1 MRPMRIGW
9 TFALQLA
16 LAGGASADDDAATV
30 LLEGHCVECH
40 HNASPKG
47 GLDLSTRAA
56 LLRSGE
62 TGPAIV
68 AGDPDKS
75 LLWQLA
81 ARKQKPFMP
90 HKRDKLPDADL
101 KTLAD
106 WIRAGTPYTR
116 ELKPPAALLKPA
128 RFAISAADRNHW
140 AFCPIPR
147 IDGRKGIDSFLDEK
161 LKAAGLE
168 SAPMAARET
177 LIRRATLDLTGLP
190 PTPDEVD
197 AFVNDSAPGAWDRV
211 LDRLLA
217 SPRYG
222 ERWGRHWLDLAR
234 FAETDGFEHD
244 AVRPH
249 SWRYRDYV
257 IRSLNADKPYDRF
270 LREQVAGDERWP
282 GAPDARI
289 ATG

>member
-40 HNASPKG
+40 HKASPKG

-128 RFAISAADRNHW
+128 RFAVTEADRNHW
-140 AFCPIPR
+140 AFRPIPK
-147 IDGRKGIDSFLDEK
+147 IEGRVGIDAFLGEN
-161 LKAAGLE
+161 LRAAGVQP
-168 SAPMAARET
+168 A
-177 LIRRATLDLTGLP
+177 GLAEP
-190 PTPDEVD
+190 RD
-197 AFVNDSAPGAWDRV
+197 A
-211 LDRLLA
+211 
-217 SPRYG
+217 
-222 ERWGRHWLDLAR
+222 
-234 FAETDGFEHD
+234 
-244 AVRPH
+244 
-249 SWRYRDYV
+249 
-257 IRSLNADKPYDRF
+257 
-270 LREQVAGDERWP
+270 LR
-282 GAPDARI
+282 
-289 ATG
+289 